1 MMLAFLADM
10 LVPQSVV
17 ELARDLGHD
26 ARHVR
31 EYAMQRATD
40 LVILQRAVQEQRIL
54 LTMDLGFS
62 REMILTD
69 LWYAGLVVFRLGN
82 VAANEITEAFRRL
95 LSQLSED
102 EILNHITVSEPG
114 RVRRRRLPTGK

>member
-1 MMLAFLADM
+1 MLAFLADM
-10 LVPQSVV
+10 PVPQSVV

-69 LWYAGLVVFRLGN
+69 L
-82 VAANEITEAFRRL
+82 
-95 LSQLSED
+95 
-102 EILNHITVSEPG
+102 
-114 RVRRRRLPTGK
+114 